1 MSCST
6 ETRCWSG
13 STSLKYFFTKSS
25 LTTATLTLDAV
36 SWSVKKRPLTM
47 RTPKV
52 LRKSGVTM
60 PKPVL
65 GRMEG
70 SLKAGFPTMVK
81 GMPKPAPKR
90 GRPVMAEAEVTPG
103 TALTLERICL

>member
-1 MSCST
+1 
-6 ETRCWSG
+6 
-13 STSLKYFFTKSS
+13 
-25 LTTATLTLDAV
+25 
-36 SWSVKKRPLTM
+36 M

-52 LRKSGVTM
+52 LKKSGVTM

-70 SLKAGFPTMVK
+70 SLKAGFPTMVN

-90 GRPVMAEAEVTPG
+90 GRPVIAED
-103 TALTLERICL
+103 